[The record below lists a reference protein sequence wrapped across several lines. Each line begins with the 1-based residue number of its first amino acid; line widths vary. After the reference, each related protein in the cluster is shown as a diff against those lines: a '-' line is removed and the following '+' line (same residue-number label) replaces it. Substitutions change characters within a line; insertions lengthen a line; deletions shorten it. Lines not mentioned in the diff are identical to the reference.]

1 MDFENRFDELWK
13 ECKHHAKTAR
23 LIQHVAYGNWLV
35 AIESMPGVF
44 LMVKGDA
51 TPSEVA
57 CQLAIRHV
65 EAEAREVYLQRISV
79 THMHG
84 SEVMQ

>member
-1 MDFENRFDELWK
+1 MDIESRFDDVYQ
-13 ECKHHAKTAR
+13 ECKRHAKTAR
-23 LIQHVAYGNWLV
+23 LIQPVAHGNWLV

-65 EAEAREVYLQRISV
+65 EAEARQTYLERASV
-79 THMHG
+79 MQT

>member
-1 MDFENRFDELWK
+1 MSTETRFDEIFRDYK
-13 ECKHHAKTAR
+13 NHAKTAR
-23 LIQHVAYGNWLV
+23 LLQPIAHGNWLV

-51 TPSEVA
+51 SPSEVA

>member
-1 MDFENRFDELWK
+1 MSAETPFDNLWK
-13 ECKHHAKTAR
+13 DYKPHAKTAR

-35 AIESMPGVF
+35 AIESMPDVI
-44 LMVKGDA
+44 LMIKGDA

-65 EAEAREVYLQRISV
+65 EAEARQIFLQRAAQMSK
-79 THMHG
+79 G